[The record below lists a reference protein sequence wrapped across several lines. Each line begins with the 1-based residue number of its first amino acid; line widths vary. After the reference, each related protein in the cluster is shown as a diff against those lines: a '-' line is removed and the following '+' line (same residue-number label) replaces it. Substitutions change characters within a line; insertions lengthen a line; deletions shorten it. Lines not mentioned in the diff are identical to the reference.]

1 MLIGW
6 RIRVFVARLD
16 FLKRGT
22 DGRYPHLRS
31 TPAFSARIWTR
42 NADKL
47 RFWTENPDMFV
58 APFTAVGLFN
68 LAANR
73 RTSGARSGAYA
84 HIRKLHGLTGELTV
98 WPAIADF
105 DSQKGFSQ

>member
-1 MLIGW
+1 
-6 RIRVFVARLD
+6 
-16 FLKRGT
+16 
-22 DGRYPHLRS
+22 
-31 TPAFSARIWTR
+31 
-42 NADKL
+42 
-47 RFWTENPDMFV
+47 MFV

-105 DSQKGFSQ
+105 DTSAHMYSLVQTARANELEPYAYLCRLFAELPVAQTVEQIEALLPWNIKS